1 MTTKK
6 KILTILL
13 SAAGVCLVGGGVV
26 YGVKSAQG
34 SEVMVVPV
42 SDINNGGYWG
52 DNATMQGMVTSD
64 VSQDVYLTDAQTV
77 DQVKVKE
84 GDMVKE
90 GDILLTYDM
99 TLTNLNLEM
108 QRLGR
113 EQADLR
119 VQVAKNDLKK
129 LKNTKPVSESSGG
142 GGGDEGDWIVGG
154 DDDITVPEPGPSEPS
169 IPSYE
174 NAEVFNGSDKP
185 LTYKALTDKKYFAGT
200 GESGD
205 PFRFLCKEGT
215 VIHASFVNAMM
226 GFVYD
231 ESGIIGERTKSG
243 YSFKL
248 EVWKDNKVNG
258 ELIKKWVQDGSLL
271 ETAREDGWEAI
282 LDLKDNSDSIV
293 DPGDDTDPGN
303 GEDPGNGAD
312 SGNGAD
318 PEDSSNQGDNPD
330 SESPNKSGNKISAS
344 ATGYSGGADSS
355 GIIASRAMNLTMK
368 GTGKMIFTDT
378 SSNKD
383 SSGITSGITSDMT
396 YTKEEL
402 ASAIKEK
409 EAEIKTLELDLKEQD
424 IKLRATEKAV
434 SEGQVVARINGVV
447 KKVGDPKNPP
457 NDGSPFLVVS
467 STEGLYVKGA
477 ISELKLDEIKEGS
490 IVSIVSYQSGAMC
503 EATIKDISPYPVDN
517 YQDYNSSGNASG
529 YPFTAYIAS
538 GGEQLQNNEY
548 VDVSINQQPSDE
560 DMMGGDTISLS
571 KAFIREED
579 GAKFVYLRGEDG
591 RLIRQEVVT
600 GRLFWGDTYEIKSG
614 ISVDDWI
621 AFPYGKNV
629 KEDAK
634 TKEGTMSQLYGY

>member
-84 GDMVKE
+84 GDVVKE

-119 VQVAKNDLKK
+119 VQVAQNDLKK

-142 GGGDEGDWIVGG
+142 DMGGSDDGFGDMGG
-154 DDDITVPEPGPSEPS
+154 DDQEDPTPD
-169 IPSYE
+169 
-174 NAEVFNGSDKP
+174 EVAVFDGKDRP
-185 LTYKALTDKKYFAGT
+185 LNYKALTEGKYYAGT
-200 GESGD
+200 GSKDD
-205 PFRFLCKEGT
+205 PFRFLCQNKT
-215 VIHASFVNAMM
+215 VIEASFINAMM
-226 GFVYD
+226 GYEYD
-231 ESGIIGERTKSG
+231 EKGNMGNRVELGFYFS
-243 YSFKL
+243 L
-248 EVWKDNKVNG
+248 EVRKGDKVDGALLKSWKYDNFYTEKPYTEEWKAV
-258 ELIKKWVQDGSLL
+258 
-271 ETAREDGWEAI
+271 
-282 LDLKDNSDSIV
+282 LDLDKNITPTPSPTPSTTPTTTPTPTPETTPTIEPTPTTEPTPTAPVTETPTPDPTETPVTGTHSSARGSSSIN
-293 DPGDDTDPGN
+293 T
-303 GEDPGNGAD
+303 
-312 SGNGAD
+312 
-318 PEDSSNQGDNPD
+318 
-330 SESPNKSGNKISAS
+330 
-344 ATGYSGGADSS
+344 
-355 GIIASRAMNLTMK
+355 AMNLTMK
-368 GTGKMIFTDT
+368 GTGKFIFTDT
-378 SSNKD
+378 PSNKD
-383 SSGITSGITSDMT
+383 SKPGGATSGITSDMT

-409 EAEIKTLELDLKEQD
+409 EAEIRTLELDLKEQD

-477 ISELKLDEIKEGS
+477 ISEMKLEEIKEGTV
-490 IVSIVSYQSGAMC
+490 VSIVSYQSGAMC

-560 DMMGGDTISLS
+560 EMMGSDTISLS

-591 RLIRQEVVT
+591 RLKRQEVVT

-614 ISVDDWI
+614 IGVDDWI